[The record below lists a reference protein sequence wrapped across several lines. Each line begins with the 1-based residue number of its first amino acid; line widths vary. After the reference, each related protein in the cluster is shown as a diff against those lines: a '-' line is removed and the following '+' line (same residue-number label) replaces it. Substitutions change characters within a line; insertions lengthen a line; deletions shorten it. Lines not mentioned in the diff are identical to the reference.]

1 MIRLHSHGIIHC
13 DINTYSI
20 LFDDFLFLE
29 YWMILEVF
37 NQHDESTL
45 ELISANFQ
53 SKNAIFASYL
63 VPEVLIP
70 EHYTKSDDCYSFPL
84 IFIEKIT
91 NEILYKNID
100 DAFQIIHEIAAKG
113 NRPEFNK

>member
-29 YWMILEVF
+29 YWMILEVL

-45 ELISANFQ
+45 ELISAYFQ
-53 SKNAIFASYL
+53 SKNAILASYL

-84 IFIEKIT
+84 IFIEK
-91 NEILYKNID
+91 NHK
-100 DAFQIIHEIAAKG
+100 
-113 NRPEFNK
+113 